1 MKFTEI
7 VTLIVFLALAV
18 MLMQTRCQLK
28 SLQDSMPTGAQPS
41 EYHLPDDVV
50 FAADLKQHELR
61 ILERIGVDSVFISET
76 YIPSESSIEYIV
88 RIDTIAMGQLEEAQL
103 LLAQLEAD
111 METASDSQAVVALRE
126 SIEELKLSLA
136 HAELIFDKKE
146 LITDKKSFESALRE
160 TYKESYG
167 LYLELTDEQKQLI
180 YEDFTQTKRLYNS
193 SVKIISA
200 YLSSH

>member
-1 MKFTEI
+1 MSI
-7 VTLIVFLALAV
+7 LRIVFL
-18 MLMQTRCQLK
+18 MLSLFPVQVSFATPEEDYLK
-28 SLQDSMPTGAQPS
+28 
-41 EYHLPDDVV
+41 
-50 FAADLKQHELR
+50 
-61 ILERIGVDSVFISET
+61 
-76 YIPSESSIEYIV
+76 
-88 RIDTIAMGQLEEAQL
+88 
-103 LLAQLEAD
+103 QLEAEAD
-111 METASDSQAVVALRE
+111 DEVVESEDFIETQQSEASLEAPSSD
-126 SIEELKLSLA
+126 
-136 HAELIFDKKE
+136 AELIFDKKE

>member
-1 MKFTEI
+1 
-7 VTLIVFLALAV
+7 
-18 MLMQTRCQLK
+18 MLSLFPVQVSFATPEEDYLK
-28 SLQDSMPTGAQPS
+28 
-41 EYHLPDDVV
+41 
-50 FAADLKQHELR
+50 
-61 ILERIGVDSVFISET
+61 
-76 YIPSESSIEYIV
+76 
-88 RIDTIAMGQLEEAQL
+88 
-103 LLAQLEAD
+103 QLEAEAD
-111 METASDSQAVVALRE
+111 DEVVESEDFIETQQSEASLEAPSSD
-126 SIEELKLSLA
+126 
-136 HAELIFDKKE
+136 AELIFDKKE